1 MMRAERVLE
10 PCVSGAGIDQI
21 RPAKLTNVS
30 EALDYVGVDES
41 EGELVDSDVVPD
53 GAAQYLEAHTTVPA
67 FRGWRQPFGPAFLI
81 AASTLPNF
89 SKFLRNISASFFACA
104 SYAAPS
110 LQVRRGF
117 NTSVG
122 TSVTSDGI
130 AKPNTGSSSVLTLSS
145 APPSAAATIFLVCDS
160 FMRLPVPYAPPLQPV
175 LISHTFDL
183 CSWSKLPSISA
194 YLVGCHTRN
203 TAPKHALKV
212 ACGSVTPRSV
222 PATLAVYPERK

>member
-1 MMRAERVLE
+1 MVCPQRVLE
-10 PCVSGAGIDQI
+10 SSVGGAGIYEI
-21 RPAKLTNVS
+21 GPAKLPDVPKS
-30 EALDYVGVDES
+30 LDDVRVDES
-41 EGELVDSDVVPD
+41 ERELVDSDVVPD
-53 GAAQYLEAHTTVPA
+53 GVAQYLGAHAAVPIR
-67 FRGWRQPFGPAFLI
+67 RGRRQPFGPAFLI

-130 AKPNTGSSSVLTLSS
+130 AKPNTGSRSVLALSS

>member
-1 MMRAERVLE
+1 MVRAERVLE

-53 GAAQYLEAHTTVPA
+53 GVAQYLEAHTTVPA
-67 FRGWRQPFGPAFLI
+67 FRGWRQAFGPAFLI
-81 AASTLPNF
+81 APSTLPNF
-89 SKFLRNISASFFACA
+89 SKFLRNISASFLACA
-104 SYAAPS
+104 SYASPS
-110 LQVRRGF
+110 LQVRRGLS
-117 NTSVG
+117 TSLG
-122 TSVTSDGI
+122 TSLTSDGI
-130 AKPNTGSSSVLTLSS
+130 ANPNTESTSVLTLSN
-145 APPSAAATIFLVCDS
+145 APLSAAATICRVCAS
-160 FMRLPVPYAPPLQPV
+160 FMRFPVPYAPPLHPV

-183 CSWSKLPSISA
+183 CCSRSLPSISA
-194 YLVGCHTRN
+194 YFVGGHTRK

-222 PATLAVYPERK
+222 PATLAV

>member
-1 MMRAERVLE
+1 MVRPQRVLE
-10 PCVSGAGIDQI
+10 SSVGGAGIYEI
-21 RPAKLTNVS
+21 GPAKLPDVPKS
-30 EALDYVGVDES
+30 LDDVGVDES
-41 EGELVDSDVVPD
+41 ERELVDSDVVPD
-53 GAAQYLEAHTTVPA
+53 GVAQYLEAHAVPIPRA
-67 FRGWRQPFGPAFLI
+67 RRQPFGPAFLI

-89 SKFLRNISASFFACA
+89 SKFLRNISASLIACA

-110 LQVRRGF
+110 LHVRRGF

-130 AKPNTGSSSVLTLSS
+130 ARPNTGSSSVLTLSS

-183 CSWSKLPSISA
+183 CSLSSLPSISA

-222 PATLAVYPERK
+222 PATLAV